1 MLTSLRPGH
10 DGRMQRECLAG
21 ILKKKE
27 SGLFIF
33 RMKTGILWNIPV
45 RSCAGEGKELK
56 TEAR

>member
-1 MLTSLRPGH
+1 M
-10 DGRMQRECLAG
+10 AG
-21 ILKKKE
+21 ILIKKE

-33 RMKTGILWNIPV
+33 RMKTGISWNIPV